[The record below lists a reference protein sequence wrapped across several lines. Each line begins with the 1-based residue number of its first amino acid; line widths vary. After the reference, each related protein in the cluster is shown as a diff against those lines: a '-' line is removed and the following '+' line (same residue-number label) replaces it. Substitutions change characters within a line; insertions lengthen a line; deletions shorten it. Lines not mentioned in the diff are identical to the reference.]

1 MHDLRK
7 ALHDT
12 LVLGDNH
19 FLINRNFTLK
29 YFISTLEQGQEGL
42 GSSDY
47 VKSWGCKI
55 IFNLNC

>member
-1 MHDLRK
+1 MVDIK
-7 ALHDT
+7 DT